1 MNSIENHLTS
11 LIPTLA
17 GPLPPELIQ
26 LATSLVAQS
35 KNRISNLKPNEEICR
50 EYVCA
55 HIACDPPALRASIHT
70 LCTALGA
77 PGAHRHVIA
86 GTTSML
92 SEPSTAASVQRSH
105 LPLITA
111 ITLLTI
117 ERLLPEGKNVTVGA
131 AGKWKRGE
139 GYIMK
144 RDGVMGALGGGVGK
158 AGFSK
163 EDTDGWVKE
172 LSRRGI
178 RELPWLK
185 EVPDG
190 VGLKVRAGDK
200 VEVEL
205 VVGTVKKG
213 RKTAV
218 RKPAAAK
225 KKKDEDAAAEVG
237 VEAEV
242 QGGEEAGVVGVV
254 EEGETVQVPV
264 PVQKKVQ
271 TRAAR
276 PRQKT
281 AAAAAVAMPPAK
293 RQKVEKVES
302 GIGSFMQG
310 AVDYLSENKR
320 RTYKTWEARMV
331 ATAAEVEKE
340 GGLPSQQQQAA
351 VVGG

>member
-1 MNSIENHLTS
+1 
-11 LIPTLA
+11 
-17 GPLPPELIQ
+17 
-26 LATSLVAQS
+26 
-35 KNRISNLKPNEEICR
+35 
-50 EYVCA
+50 
-55 HIACDPPALRASIHT
+55 
-70 LCTALGA
+70 
-77 PGAHRHVIA
+77 
-86 GTTSML
+86 
-92 SEPSTAASVQRSH
+92 
-105 LPLITA
+105 
-111 ITLLTI
+111 
-117 ERLLPEGKNVTVGA
+117 
-131 AGKWKRGE
+131 
-139 GYIMK
+139 MK

-242 QGGEEAGVVGVV
+242 QGGEAGVV
-254 EEGETVQVPV
+254 EEGETVQV

-340 GGLPSQQQQAA
+340 GGCRRNSSRQPWW
-351 VVGG
+351 G